1 MIQIAQIIYTREL
14 SAPKDL
20 YLVDRGMRIRL
31 LQLGTGLV
39 NEEGVQDEPFHT
51 DSTRKTMIQIG
62 ADHVT
67 RDLSDAQDL
76 DREMDA
82 WFTKRDELMHYLRV
96 CSLSGHVT
104 NVP

>member
-1 MIQIAQIIYTREL
+1 MKIIYTREL

-51 DSTRKTMIQIG
+51 DSTRKTMI
-62 ADHVT
+62 
-67 RDLSDAQDL
+67 
-76 DREMDA
+76 
-82 WFTKRDELMHYLRV
+82 
-96 CSLSGHVT
+96 
-104 NVP
+104 